1 MDKNNLIFL
10 GTGSA
15 FNAKLKNTSCYIKF
29 RDSMLL
35 IDTGGTVFHE
45 LQTNNILDGVKKL
58 YIIITHTHPDH
69 VGSLGDIIFYSHYIM
84 KIKPVVYFPEANVLL
99 NILNSMGVQN
109 SMYFLNSNINSV
121 IADDN
126 AGQIKLN
133 FMSVPHVNSI
143 PSFGFIIEILGEK
156 IYYSGDSNTIP
167 QNIIEMLCEDK
178 LHRLYQDVS
187 GLDYEGS
194 SHLSLKALASL
205 VPYEFR
211 HKVYCIH
218 HDEYINKDMAEK
230 QGFIFT

>member
-15 FNAKLKNTSCYIKF
+15 FNAKLKNNSCYIKF
-29 RDSMLL
+29 KDSMLL
-35 IDTGGTVFHE
+35 IDAGGTVFHE

-121 IADDN
+121 IMDDN
-126 AGQIKLN
+126 AEQIKLH
-133 FMSVPHVNSI
+133 FMNVPHVNSI
-143 PSFGFIIEILGEK
+143 PSFAFIIEILGEK

-167 QNIIEMLCEDK
+167 QNIIEMLCDNK
-178 LHRLYQDVS
+178 LHKLYQDVS

-194 SHLSLKALASL
+194 SHLPLKALASL
-205 VPYEFR
+205 IPYEFR